1 MKFLLFLIVAA
12 ACNSFYKVQAE
23 LASER
28 YRQKSTQKTD
38 DNKPLIDILMH
49 LAKTK
54 QLNNGKN
61 RESALKLM
69 KKLKLQKGPKER
81 RLSLKHYQKHYQNR
95 KQYRK

>member
-1 MKFLLFLIVAA
+1 MKFLLFLIATV

-23 LASER
+23 LAAER
-28 YRQKSTQKTD
+28 YRQKPSQKSV
-38 DNKPLIDILMH
+38 DNQPLIDILMH

-54 QLNNGKN
+54 QLKNGKN

-81 RLSLKHYQKHYQNR
+81 RLSLKHYQKHYNNR
-95 KQYRK
+95 GQYRK